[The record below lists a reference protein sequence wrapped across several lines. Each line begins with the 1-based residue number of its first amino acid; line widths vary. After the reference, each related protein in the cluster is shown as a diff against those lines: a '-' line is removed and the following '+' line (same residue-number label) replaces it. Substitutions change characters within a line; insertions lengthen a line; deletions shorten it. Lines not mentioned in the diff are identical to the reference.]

1 MKSSIWIQLYSIND
15 NALVYLWNLQ
25 QKQSRMIKNPE
36 SLSGFV
42 FKGIKVIILFYKK
55 NKNTKMPLSK
65 RHWIILFED

>member
-1 MKSSIWIQLYSIND
+1 
-15 NALVYLWNLQ
+15 
-25 QKQSRMIKNPE
+25 MIKNPE

-65 RHWIILFED
+65 RH

>member
-25 QKQSRMIKNPE
+25 QKQSRMKKKNPE

-55 NKNTKMPLSK
+55 NKNIKMPLNYFIQ
-65 RHWIILFED
+65 RLNE